1 VLALLLAVSVGCS
14 SSAEDAPPQASSAG
28 SAPAS
33 SAPESGPPRPDKVVV
48 VVFENKALGDVL
60 DSGRAP
66 YFDSLASSAASF
78 TDAHGEMHPSQPN
91 YLALFSGSTHGVTDD
106 RCPLTLT
113 GDNLAGQLL
122 AAGETFT
129 GFAEG
134 LPEPGFTGCSDGD
147 YKRKHNPW
155 VDFGDLPAS
164 VNQPLS
170 AMPSDYADLPTVSFV
185 VPDMCSDMHDC
196 DVATGDRWAQEH
208 LAPYVQWATAHDS
221 LLIVTFDED
230 DGAKVNHI
238 PTIVAGAGVRVT
250 TSDERIDHYSLLRT
264 IEDMYGLSPLGAAAQ
279 ARPLT
284 GIWSS
289 TGG

>member
-1 VLALLLAVSVGCS
+1 M
-14 SSAEDAPPQASSAG
+14 
-28 SAPAS
+28 
-33 SAPESGPPRPDKVVV
+33 V
-48 VVFENKALGDVL
+48 VVFENKALDDVL
-60 DSGRAP
+60 GSGQAP
-66 YFDSLASSAASF
+66 YLDSLASSAASF
-78 TDAHGEMHPSQPN
+78 TDAHGEVHPSQPN

-134 LPEPGFTGCSDGD
+134 LPRPGFTGCSDGD
-147 YKRKHNPW
+147 YERKHNPW
-155 VDFGDLPAS
+155 VDFADLPAS

-170 AMPSDYADLPTVSFV
+170 AMPTDYADLPTVAFV

-208 LAPYVQWATAHDS
+208 LAPYVEWATAHDS

-230 DGAKVNHI
+230 DGAKANHI

-264 IEDMYGLSPLGAAAQ
+264 IEDMYGLPPLGAAAQ